1 MATDSRPLHTIDDA
15 ISVALDVR
23 PAGATGSG
31 AGFADAAFD
40 PSSPAAL
47 VMRFAALTKDARAR
61 IATLEREAVAL
72 RAQLQLSN
80 ERCARLELRERI
92 FFDESA
98 PWLTGDEPEPPPSQ
112 SHLASSSSSQCNL
125 NNGTPASSRP
135 PRPDAHSLV
144 AGDSVA
150 TLEQLREIEG
160 ALERSQRRVRAAI
173 ESRLLGRSATL
184 DRCVICLTRARQ
196 CCTLPCAHL
205 ASCEECAVSLLRC
218 PMCREAIH
226 QTLRVYPA

>member
-1 MATDSRPLHTIDDA
+1 
-15 ISVALDVR
+15 
-23 PAGATGSG
+23 
-31 AGFADAAFD
+31 
-40 PSSPAAL
+40 
-47 VMRFAALTKDARAR
+47 MRFATLTKDARAR
-61 IATLEREAVAL
+61 IATLEREAAAL

-112 SHLASSSSSQCNL
+112 PPLAASSSSQ
-125 NNGTPASSRP
+125 TPASSRP

-218 PMCREAIH
+218 PICREAIH

>member
-1 MATDSRPLHTIDDA
+1 MATDSRPLHAIDDA

-23 PAGATGSG
+23 TAASASGGAE
-31 AGFADAAFD
+31 AAFD

-61 IATLEREAVAL
+61 IATLEREAAAL

-112 SHLASSSSSQCNL
+112 PHLAAASSSECSF
-125 NNGTPASSRP
+125 NGTPACPRP
-135 PRPDAHSLV
+135 PRPDVHSLV
-144 AGDSVA
+144 AGESAA
-150 TLEQLREIEG
+150 TLEQLREIES

-218 PMCREAIH
+218 PICREAIH

>member
-1 MATDSRPLHTIDDA
+1 MANAHRPSHAIDDA

-23 PAGATGSG
+23 HAGG
-31 AGFADAAFD
+31 AGFPEAAFD

-47 VMRFAALTKDARAR
+47 VMRFAAQTKDARAR
-61 IATLEREAVAL
+61 IATLEREAAAL

-98 PWLTGDEPEPPPSQ
+98 PWLTGDEPEPQ
-112 SHLASSSSSQCNL
+112 QHAHLATSSSQSTD
-125 NNGTPASSRP
+125 TPASSVP
-135 PRPDAHSLV
+135 PRPDARSLV
-144 AGDSVA
+144 AGDSAA

-205 ASCEECAVSLLRC
+205 AACEECAVSLLRC
-218 PMCREAIH
+218 PICREAIH